1 MSKIV
6 KDTENRLHSLVTEAL
21 GKAIAD
27 GVLPAEPIP
36 GFKVEVPADRANGDY
51 SVNAAFACARAFRT
65 APKKIADAVSKY
77 IDLGDS
83 YFESCSVAGPGFI
96 NFTLG
101 DRYYADIL
109 LDIKECGEK
118 YGSSDFGKNKKVNV
132 EFVSANPTGPMHMG
146 NARGGALG
154 DCLASVLSME
164 DTTSRVNS
172 ISTMQAIR

>member
-65 APKKIADAVSKY
+65 APKKKS
-77 IDLGDS
+77 
-83 YFESCSVAGPGFI
+83 
-96 NFTLG
+96 
-101 DRYYADIL
+101 
-109 LDIKECGEK
+109 
-118 YGSSDFGKNKKVNV
+118 
-132 EFVSANPTGPMHMG
+132 PTPFR
-146 NARGGALG
+146 N
-154 DCLASVLSME
+154 
-164 DTTSRVNS
+164 T
-172 ISTMQAIR
+172 

>member
-1 MSKIV
+1 M
-6 KDTENRLHSLVTEAL
+6 
-21 GKAIAD
+21 
-27 GVLPAEPIP
+27 
-36 GFKVEVPADRANGDY
+36 VPAYRANGDY

-146 NARGGALG
+146 NATVSPRYCQWQA
-154 DCLASVLSME
+154 
-164 DTTSRVNS
+164 TTSRVNS

>member
-109 LDIKECGEK
+109 LDIEE
-118 YGSSDFGKNKKVNV
+118 
-132 EFVSANPTGPMHMG
+132 
-146 NARGGALG
+146 
-154 DCLASVLSME
+154 
-164 DTTSRVNS
+164 
-172 ISTMQAIR
+172 